1 MERVFTGTNERY
13 LARRRGKKFPQYI
26 GKKYLLSE
34 FGSYTNIFIREKI
47 FNDIKQIPENLF

>member
-1 MERVFTGTNERY
+1 MERVFTGTNESY
-13 LARRRGKKFPQYI
+13 LARRGKKFPQCI

-34 FGSYTNIFIREKI
+34 FGSYKNIFIREKI